1 ISNHTGVS
9 EDSQNIVELSSGDE
23 TSLTKVNSDNVRN
36 VYNQQTHINENPQL
50 YQNSSYDDNDLRRDV
65 SQYRFGD
72 DNNNDQRNITNGTVS
87 IQEEIRSNNISENEI
102 VDNNNNNHKRDE
114 WSGRFDFFFST
125 LGYAVGLG
133 AVLRF
138 PYLCY
143 RNGGGK
149 IKIYIYI
156 YELIVTFWYA

>member
-1 ISNHTGVS
+1 
-9 EDSQNIVELSSGDE
+9 
-23 TSLTKVNSDNVRN
+23 RN

-50 YQNSSYDDNDLRRDV
+50 YQNSSYDNNDLRRDV

-102 VDNNNNNHKRDE
+102 VDNNNNHKRDE

-143 RNGGGK
+143 RNGG
-149 IKIYIYI
+149 
-156 YELIVTFWYA
+156 